1 MAISLGRL
9 RLNPP
14 DPLLLRIGCSD
25 HSHVGSRPLFLE
37 RAAALAGRSEVRDAN
52 GESGSTLS
60 SVLDGV
66 PFLRVETLCFGT
78 GDGVPVACARKW
90 AFLPV
95 GKARC
100 LERVRVE
107 SKKLCFLA
115 ASARL
120 LGRPGTSYPG
130 CLRSAAHMDTDQANT
145 PDPRVLRIRI
155 ARAAS
160 EPRHYAMS
168 QSHRACRQSVIPDSI
183 YALVRLRWA
192 RGL

>member
-66 PFLRVETLCFGT
+66 PFLFRSGT
-78 GDGVPVACARKW
+78 VPRTGTYLEDRWSGPA
-90 AFLPV
+90 PV
-95 GKARC
+95 LK
-100 LERVRVE
+100 
-107 SKKLCFLA
+107 
-115 ASARL
+115 
-120 LGRPGTSYPG
+120 
-130 CLRSAAHMDTDQANT
+130 
-145 PDPRVLRIRI
+145 
-155 ARAAS
+155 
-160 EPRHYAMS
+160 
-168 QSHRACRQSVIPDSI
+168 SVVD
-183 YALVRLRWA
+183 
-192 RGL
+192 